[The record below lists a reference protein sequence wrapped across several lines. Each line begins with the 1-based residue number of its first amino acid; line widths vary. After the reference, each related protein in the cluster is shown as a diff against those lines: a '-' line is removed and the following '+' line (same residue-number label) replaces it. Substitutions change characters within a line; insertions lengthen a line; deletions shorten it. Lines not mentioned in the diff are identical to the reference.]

1 MITSD
6 NSTESWSKQIKK
18 SNLEI
23 DYFYGW
29 MDKIEDR
36 GWNIGKER
44 YVVGSSVYKMLIE
57 HGISDYKGLPIEVDW
72 SIHESMI
79 LVK

>member
-6 NSTESWSKQIKK
+6 NSTEAWSKQVKK

-29 MDKIEDR
+29 MDKIEER
-36 GWNIGKER
+36 GWNIGKEK
-44 YVVGSSVYKMLIE
+44 YVVGSSVYNLLCE
-57 HGISDYKGLPIEVDW
+57 HGISDYKGLKIEVDW
-72 SIHESMI
+72 SIHEAMI

>member
-6 NSTESWSKQIKK
+6 NSTEAWSKQVKK

-29 MDKIEDR
+29 MDKIEER
-36 GWNIGKER
+36 GWNIGREK
-44 YVVGSSVYKMLIE
+44 YVVGSSVYALLCD
-57 HGISDYKGLPIEVDW
+57 HGISDYKGLKIEVDW
-72 SIHESMI
+72 SIHEAMI

>member
-1 MITSD
+1 MLTSD
-6 NSTESWSKQIKK
+6 NAKESWSKEVKH
-18 SNLEI
+18 NPLEI

-29 MDKIEDR
+29 MDKIEER

-44 YVVGSSVYKMLIE
+44 YVVGSSVYNLLCE
-57 HGISDYKGLPIEVDW
+57 HGISDYKGMPIEVDY

-79 LVK
+79 KVI